1 VWAAIGVGSVLNPL
15 WFGLS
20 GCGQPLHHFG
30 LLSLLITL
38 GTRTFVEAASA
49 ERDLDPLTLVAEL
62 ASSRCQR
69 AKPDLRVHLNF
80 EDLVINVREFSHQ

>member
-1 VWAAIGVGSVLNPL
+1 M
-15 WFGLS
+15 
-20 GCGQPLHHFG
+20 
-30 LLSLLITL
+30 
-38 GTRTFVEAASA
+38 EAASA